1 MKIQEIISEARR
13 NPRQNTG
20 KPDRRELLQYLHS
33 LPDEVRS
40 RTMITSTST
49 DKIGINPRD
58 QSYESSVLGHV
69 TGVYCWTADQLIS
82 TNGGAAFAEILPY
95 QFVIELKEQP
105 TVITKELW
113 NKLWDTVYQ
122 QVPDPHDDESDDEF
136 DDETGRAKAPPS
148 VKKAGAVANKV
159 LRQWG
164 ITSIVVDE
172 DKVISHHPGEAVI
185 LSLSAIKHYKRYVN
199 HIEKDAE
206 VDTMGKTYY
215 KNDLRANR
223 GMTNILNHVT
233 QNNGELSIEQE
244 KRLLNPYPLEP
255 YNEFNFKM
263 IRSYIDKFLIPNQ
276 KKFKIDKI
284 NHIIKSELANKIK
297 HLQNELHRVKQP
309 NSTQTMIH
317 NDKTRTF
324 PYSDIERNEQL
335 NIMTAQI
342 QELTPYLK
350 YFSI

>member
-33 LPDEVRS
+33 LPPEVRS
-40 RTMITSTST
+40 RTLITSTTT

-58 QSYESSVLGHV
+58 QVYESSALGHV
-69 TGVYCWTADQLIS
+69 TGVYCWTADQLIA
-82 TNGGAAFAEILPY
+82 TNGAAAFAEILPY

-122 QVPDPHDDESDDEF
+122 QVPNPHDDESDDEF
-136 DDETGRAKAPPS
+136 TGRVKTPAS

-159 LRQWG
+159 LQQWG

-172 DKVISHHPGEAVI
+172 DRVISHHPGEGVI

-199 HIEKDAE
+199 HIEKDSE
-206 VDTMGKTYY
+206 LDSWGKSYY
-215 KNDLRANR
+215 DADLRANK
-223 GMTNILNHVT
+223 GITNILNHVT
-233 QNNGELSIEQE
+233 QNKGELSIEQE

-276 KKFKIDKI
+276 KKFKIDKL

-297 HLQNELHRVKQP
+297 HSQNELHRVKQP
-309 NSTQTMIH
+309 NSTRTMT
-317 NDKTRTF
+317 NNGKTMTF
-324 PYSDIERNEQL
+324 PLSDTERNKQL
-335 NIMTAQI
+335 DMMTAQI

-350 YFSI
+350 YFSR

>member
-20 KPDRRELLQYLHS
+20 KSDRRELLQYLHS
-33 LPDEVRS
+33 LPPEVRS
-40 RTMITSTST
+40 RTLVHSATV
-49 DKIGINPRD
+49 DKIGINPAE
-58 QSYESSVLGHV
+58 QVYESSALGHV
-69 TGVYCWTADQLIS
+69 TGVYCWTADQLIT
-82 TNGGAAFAEILPY
+82 TNGAAAFAEILPY

-105 TVITKELW
+105 TVITTELW

-122 QVPDPHDDESDDEF
+122 QVPDPHEAEYDNEYDNDGKVK
-136 DDETGRAKAPPS
+136 TPAG

-159 LRQWG
+159 LQQWG

-172 DKVISHHPGEAVI
+172 DMVISHHPGEGVI

-199 HIEKDAE
+199 HIEKDSE
-206 VDTMGKTYY
+206 VDSFGKSYY
-215 KNDLRANR
+215 DTDLRANK
-223 GMTNILNHVT
+223 GIQNILNHVT
-233 QNNGELSIEQE
+233 QNKGELSIEQE
-244 KRLLNPYPLEP
+244 KRLLNPYPLTP
-255 YNEFNFKM
+255 YDKFEFKM

-276 KKFKIDKI
+276 KKFKIDKL

-309 NSTQTMIH
+309 NSTGSMTH
-317 NDKTRTF
+317 NGKTTSYT
-324 PYSDIERNEQL
+324 YSDTTRNQE
-335 NIMTAQI
+335 IDRMTAQI

-350 YFSI
+350 YFSR